1 MFSVKDPAPVALRS
15 NVVYKFTCASY
26 NSCYVGETSRHLS
39 TCIREHLNR
48 DRTSH
53 IFQHL
58 QQSEAC
64 RNSRSVVC
72 SIVHSFVTFGY
83 FVRFLI
89 YCAFVIYLCSALYYK
104 FKCNFKLI
112 LLSTKDGRCT
122 TETCLVNSNVSL
134 LVTIIGNLLGVRNV
148 QATQTM
154 QNLGISRGFF

>member
-15 NVVYKFTCASY
+15 NVVYKFTCASC

-48 DRTSH
+48 DRSSH

-89 YCAFVIYLCSALYYK
+89 YK

-112 LLSTKDGRCT
+112 LLSTEDGRCT
-122 TETCLVNSNVSL
+122 TETYLVNSNVSL
-134 LVTIIGNLLGVRNV
+134 LVKIIGNLLGVRNV

-154 QNLGISRGFF
+154 QNLGISRGLSV